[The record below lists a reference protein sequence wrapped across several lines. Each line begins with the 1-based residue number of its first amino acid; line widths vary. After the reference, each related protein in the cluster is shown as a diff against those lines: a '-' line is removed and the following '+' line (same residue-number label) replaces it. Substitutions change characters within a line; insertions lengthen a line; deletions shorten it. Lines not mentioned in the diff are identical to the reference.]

1 MNWELRHLGGT
12 IEQRLKKAE
21 RNGVTLGEE
30 INNLRYLDRTARM
43 LFNGLSHFMDS
54 VSKLPEVKHSKVKKQ
69 ITVSVKV
76 INSKTFN
83 TNTCI
88 AWIKKANTN
97 CYGQCG
103 KKLKEGHFCGFH
115 CASKQHSK
123 PITTIYD
130 NIDLHT
136 LYENKCSVTLIPT
149 SSSSCCYSSNHLDE
163 CIEIFWKNNT
173 IYLNTNTNEMFC
185 KVGKN
190 LKLIGCSNE
199 DEDKL
204 YDNLLELLSN

>member
-21 RNGVTLGEE
+21 RNGITLGEE

-43 LFNGLSHFMDS
+43 LFNGLGHFMDS
-54 VSKLPEVKHSKVKKQ
+54 VSKLPEVKKSKVKKQ

-97 CYGQCG
+97 CF
-103 KKLKEGHFCGFH
+103 E
-115 CASKQHSK
+115 
-123 PITTIYD
+123 
-130 NIDLHT
+130 
-136 LYENKCSVTLIPT
+136 
-149 SSSSCCYSSNHLDE
+149 
-163 CIEIFWKNNT
+163 
-173 IYLNTNTNEMFC
+173 
-185 KVGKN
+185 
-190 LKLIGCSNE
+190 
-199 DEDKL
+199 
-204 YDNLLELLSN
+204 